1 VHEGP
6 WARRVETETRGRR
19 DLAGMDSD
27 HHQDTLAP
35 ARPCACCSRHACT
48 PDPATAPGHHAAA
61 AATLA
66 RRILLLLRDITP
78 EGKWTANDEDG
89 TGLVVQGQRGFQRWQ
104 GTIGAAIPDVRYPRT
119 PCKVFASHE
128 ELRQAAVN
136 VLLGRGTV
144 VRRRHPV
151 FQELFHPPDFA
162 RLHAEPQVNFQLA
175 IALWLEAWESRFW
188 AWHRKAACE
197 FGICRVPTND
207 DFDAEQDIVSEP
219 GSRRYLR
226 GVGLAYG
233 TRVRSV
239 LTFCAWLCQ

>member
-1 VHEGP
+1 
-6 WARRVETETRGRR
+6 
-19 DLAGMDSD
+19 MDSD